1 MKRIKFAI
9 LGMGRIGKVHA
20 DTIQANS
27 NSELAAIHDPIN
39 NEINSL
45 QKRYS
50 CQQMSLDD
58 ITNNDQIKGI
68 LICTPTDTHVD
79 LIKRF
84 LHTKKALFCEMR
96 VKSSI
101 KPEHYLRFGCAN

>member
-1 MKRIKFAI
+1 
-9 LGMGRIGKVHA
+9 MGRIGKVHA

-27 NSELAAIHDPIN
+27 NAELAAIHDPIN
-39 NEINSL
+39 NEINRL

-79 LIKRF
+79 LIKDF
-84 LHTKKALFCEMR
+84 FIL
-96 VKSSI
+96 KSCV
-101 KPEHYLRFGCAN
+101 LRKTS

>member
-27 NSELAAIHDPIN
+27 NAELAAIHDPIN
-39 NEINSL
+39 NEINRL

-58 ITNNDQIKGI
+58 ITNC
-68 LICTPTDTHVD
+68 LLYTSP
-79 LIKRF
+79 
-84 LHTKKALFCEMR
+84 
-96 VKSSI
+96 S
-101 KPEHYLRFGCAN
+101 

>member
-27 NSELAAIHDPIN
+27 NAELAAIHDPIN
-39 NEINSL
+39 NEINKL
-45 QKRYS
+45 QKKYS
-50 CQQMSLDD
+50 CQQMSLED

-84 LHTKKALFCEMR
+84 LYTKKAVFCEKPLDLNLR
-96 VKSSI
+96 KVKKS
-101 KPEHYLRFGCAN
+101 

>member
-1 MKRIKFAI
+1 MKQIKFAI

-20 DTIQANS
+20 DTILANS
-27 NSELAAIHDPIN
+27 NAELAAIHDPIN

-50 CQQMSLDD
+50 CQQMSLED

-84 LHTKKALFCEMR
+84 LYTKKPVICEKPLELNLR
-96 VKSSI
+96 KVK
-101 KPEHYLRFGCAN
+101 

>member
-1 MKRIKFAI
+1 MMRIKFAI

-27 NSELAAIHDPIN
+27 NAELAAIYDPIN
-39 NEINSL
+39 NEINRL

-50 CQQMSLDD
+50 CQQMSLED

-79 LIKRF
+79 LIKSYKILKLQF
-84 LHTKKALFCEMR
+84 
-96 VKSSI
+96 KSGLIEDLTLISQ
-101 KPEHYLRFGCAN
+101 N

>member
-27 NSELAAIHDPIN
+27 NAELAAIHDPIN
-39 NEINSL
+39 NEINRL

-79 LIKRF
+79 LSLI
-84 LHTKKALFCEMR
+84 H
-96 VKSSI
+96 I
-101 KPEHYLRFGCAN
+101 